1 MSSFIQKKRLHYVED
16 NTYSYLLI
24 VTILTTI
31 SGIILGLLVNPTFNV
46 NYTLIIFCNKIYL
59 VFLMLWI
66 LVLSFYAY
74 YISIIKKGKVDK
86 LSIVFKIIGFI
97 HTFIIFL
104 LPLNTIIENSIA
116 IATGLSVIYTY
127 FVIAI
132 GFLMIF
138 ILLLMDRKNFKSN
151 KYIPI
156 YLLALVGSIDL
167 VVQILYPNLNYL
179 INPSLVLIVLFMYFT
194 IENPDILIV
203 EELYKA
209 KESAEISNNEKSL
222 FLFKITKKIREP
234 LREINK
240 LSIDALKESIIEEK
254 NKKIEQIKD
263 TSKDSLA
270 LMNEVLDISELEN
283 RKIPIENH
291 KYKPLYLFKNIASMT
306 KIRLKN
312 KNIEFRE
319 EYDRSI
325 PEYLYGDSL
334 RLKQILSTLL
344 ENAVCY
350 TETGFIE
357 FSVSSIIK
365 HDICR
370 LIIEI
375 EDSGVGMDAQKV
387 NHLFDRVDDELD
399 DGKKKL
405 TFVKLLTDLIGGT
418 ITVSSE
424 LHRGTK
430 FIVVIEQNIFIEP
443 KSKTTELV
451 NQYKTIYAHAPEVL
465 LVISNETLKQK
476 LNSILKKLKISYTFA
491 LTGQECLEKIRN
503 KEKYQ
508 LIIIEEDLPKL
519 SSIHTLEKL
528 HMIEDFCDTSVVI
541 ITKYN
546 DIASKDNFISIGF
559 DDIITLPIMK
569 DDVKQIIEKYVEKNR
584 M

>member
-1 MSSFIQKKRLHYVED
+1 MENIQGFIALNSYALLLILFISVVFYSKKRLHYVED

-270 LMNEVLDISELEN
+270 LMNEVLDISEL
-283 RKIPIENH
+283 
-291 KYKPLYLFKNIASMT
+291 
-306 KIRLKN
+306 
-312 KNIEFRE
+312 
-319 EYDRSI
+319 
-325 PEYLYGDSL
+325 
-334 RLKQILSTLL
+334 
-344 ENAVCY
+344 
-350 TETGFIE
+350 
-357 FSVSSIIK
+357 
-365 HDICR
+365 
-370 LIIEI
+370 
-375 EDSGVGMDAQKV
+375 
-387 NHLFDRVDDELD
+387 
-399 DGKKKL
+399 
-405 TFVKLLTDLIGGT
+405 
-418 ITVSSE
+418 
-424 LHRGTK
+424 
-430 FIVVIEQNIFIEP
+430 
-443 KSKTTELV
+443 
-451 NQYKTIYAHAPEVL
+451 
-465 LVISNETLKQK
+465 
-476 LNSILKKLKISYTFA
+476 
-491 LTGQECLEKIRN
+491 
-503 KEKYQ
+503 
-508 LIIIEEDLPKL
+508 
-519 SSIHTLEKL
+519 
-528 HMIEDFCDTSVVI
+528 
-541 ITKYN
+541 
-546 DIASKDNFISIGF
+546 
-559 DDIITLPIMK
+559 
-569 DDVKQIIEKYVEKNR
+569 
-584 M
+584 

>member
-1 MSSFIQKKRLHYVED
+1 MENIQGFIALNSYALLLILFISVVFYSKKRLHYVED

-203 EELYKA
+203 EVLYKA
-209 KESAEISNNEKSL
+209 KE
-222 FLFKITKKIREP
+222 
-234 LREINK
+234 
-240 LSIDALKESIIEEK
+240 
-254 NKKIEQIKD
+254 
-263 TSKDSLA
+263 
-270 LMNEVLDISELEN
+270 
-283 RKIPIENH
+283 
-291 KYKPLYLFKNIASMT
+291 
-306 KIRLKN
+306 
-312 KNIEFRE
+312 
-319 EYDRSI
+319 
-325 PEYLYGDSL
+325 
-334 RLKQILSTLL
+334 
-344 ENAVCY
+344 
-350 TETGFIE
+350 
-357 FSVSSIIK
+357 
-365 HDICR
+365 
-370 LIIEI
+370 
-375 EDSGVGMDAQKV
+375 
-387 NHLFDRVDDELD
+387 
-399 DGKKKL
+399 
-405 TFVKLLTDLIGGT
+405 
-418 ITVSSE
+418 
-424 LHRGTK
+424 
-430 FIVVIEQNIFIEP
+430 
-443 KSKTTELV
+443 
-451 NQYKTIYAHAPEVL
+451 
-465 LVISNETLKQK
+465 
-476 LNSILKKLKISYTFA
+476 
-491 LTGQECLEKIRN
+491 
-503 KEKYQ
+503 
-508 LIIIEEDLPKL
+508 
-519 SSIHTLEKL
+519 
-528 HMIEDFCDTSVVI
+528 
-541 ITKYN
+541 
-546 DIASKDNFISIGF
+546 
-559 DDIITLPIMK
+559 
-569 DDVKQIIEKYVEKNR
+569 
-584 M
+584 